1 MFISPWFAVAGLI
14 AATGPVI
21 IHLLNRRR
29 FKIVQWAA
37 MDFLRE
43 AVHRSR
49 RILQLQDLLLLALRS
64 LCILLFGLALA
75 RPIFTGSATVGDPD
89 QPVHAVLLI
98 DNSLSMGYQKLTGT
112 VLAEAKARAGEFID
126 ALPRGSR
133 ISVLPTCGSATG
145 FSYDAYYSKED
156 AREALGR
163 IEVVDR
169 ASRPHETLEMALEAC
184 RRVANPAAKQV
195 VLFTDQQIVRWN
207 FQGLKEYLEQ
217 IPGGLKIEQLR
228 NEDVSNAWVA
238 DVQLRDGVADMDSPA
253 HFLATVSYR
262 GSQPRRDVKITLLVD
277 GQPVAEQIVELQ
289 PGQDRQVEFQPYQ
302 FDLQAEPGKPNYV
315 TVEVAI
321 DPPDNL
327 PTDDR
332 RYLVVPV
339 VASLPVVFVDQ
350 WGNDED
356 PRAERYGYTYFLR
369 RLIAPVTAQTLREK
383 QPLRI
388 ERRRLEEL
396 DRAVLEDARFVVIA
410 GVPGP
415 ERATVLLLR
424 EYVEQG
430 GNLLIAAGGDFDP
443 HLWTETAWLDGLGI
457 LPVPLEPVIE
467 GRIPGVDDGGGAAAE
482 PFRLDFDSLKDRQY
496 FISELESQRVL
507 QEIYSDALFF
517 RTVKA
522 DVSDQVRQQIL
533 RAVAED
539 IATRRRA
546 LEQINRQIEELTA
559 LELKG
564 RLSPAQRQ
572 SLTNLEQERSRLAP
586 NWLVWADP
594 LHLFDQ
600 QRPAEELAEQSRPDV
615 LARYTNGLP
624 FMIERRIGRGKVVLV
639 TSSVFPDWNIMPL
652 TKASFVYARL
662 LRQMLHDSLPVRNV
676 STHRQLLLPVT
687 AAERVAQ
694 FIQSGPE
701 GQEETLAVELIG
713 EGRFGVVM
721 RPQTQRG
728 IYRVAAV
735 RQRGAQQQGLEA
747 KLWEVPVAVNGPAEE
762 SDIPTAEQLEMLKR
776 LGQGVGAEG
785 NPASVA
791 LVQTAVLQPGDLG
804 WRLMIVVLIGLLIE
818 QLLLAWSR
826 LPGRWLLLAVWL
838 ALLASLLV
846 PRIPLEWVLVGA
858 LCALLAQLAL
868 MSWPATGNE
877 TQSP

>member
-14 AATGPVI
+14 AASGPVI

-29 FKIVQWAA
+29 FKIVHWAA

-49 RILQLQDLLLLALRS
+49 RILRLQDLLLLALRT

-75 RPIFTGSATVGDPD
+75 RPLLTRSAAVDNPD
-89 QPVHAVLLI
+89 QPVHAVVLV
-98 DNSLSMGYQKLTGT
+98 DNSLSMGYQKLSGT
-112 VLAEAKARAGEFID
+112 VLSEAQARAAEFID
-126 ALPRGSR
+126 SLPRGSR
-133 ISVLPTCGSATG
+133 ISVLPTCGSAVG
-145 FSYDAYYSKED
+145 FSYDAYYSKEE
-156 AREALGR
+156 AKEALGR
-163 IEVVDR
+163 IEAVDR
-169 ASRPHETLEMALEAC
+169 SARPHETLEIALEAC
-184 RRVANPAAKQV
+184 RRLSNPAGKQV
-195 VLFTDQQIVRWN
+195 VLFTDQQTARWN
-207 FQGLKEYLEQ
+207 FQALKDFLQ
-217 IPGGLKIEQLR
+217 AIPGGLKIEQLR
-228 NEDVSNAWVA
+228 NDDPSNAWVA
-238 DVQLRDGVADMDSPA
+238 EVQLRDGVADMDSPA
-253 HFLATVSYR
+253 HFLATIGYR
-262 GSQPRRDVKITLLVD
+262 GSQPRRDVKVTLWIE
-277 GQPVAEQIVELQ
+277 GQPVADQIVELQ
-289 PGQDRQVEFQPYQ
+289 PGQQRQVEFPPYQ

-321 DPPDNL
+321 EPPDNL
-327 PTDDR
+327 PEDDR
-332 RYLVVPV
+332 RFLVVPV

-350 WGNDED
+350 WGAEEE

-396 DRAVLEDARFVVIA
+396 DRTVLEDARFVVIA

-415 ERATVLLLR
+415 ERNTVSLLR

-430 GNLLIAAGGDFDP
+430 GNLLIAAGGEFDP

-467 GRIPGVDDGGGAAAE
+467 GRIPGTDDGSGAPAE

-496 FISELESQRVL
+496 FISELESQQVL

-522 DVSDQVRQQIL
+522 DVSQQVRQQII

-546 LEQINRQIEELTA
+546 LETINKQIEELTA
-559 LELKG
+559 LDLKG
-564 RLSPAQRQ
+564 RLSAAQRQ
-572 SLTNLEQERSRLAP
+572 SLANLEQERARLAP
-586 NWLVWADP
+586 SWLAWADTAQ
-594 LHLFDQ
+594 LAEDK
-600 QRPAEELAEQSRPDV
+600 RPADEVAEESRPDV

-624 FMIERRIGRGKVVLV
+624 FMIERRIGRGRVVLV

-662 LRQMLHDSLPVRNV
+662 LRQMLHDSLPVRNI
-676 STHRQLLLPVT
+676 STERSLVLPIS

-694 FIQSGPE
+694 FIRTSAD
-701 GQEETLAVELIG
+701 GQEELLAVEAVG
-713 EGRFGVVM
+713 DGRFAVVM
-721 RPQTQRG
+721 QPQTRRG
-728 IYRVAAV
+728 IYRIAAL
-735 RQRGAQQQGLEA
+735 RPRSTQHQALEA

-776 LGQGVGAEG
+776 LGQSVGTEG
-785 NPASVA
+785 NPVSATVFQA
-791 LVQTAVLQPGDLG
+791 GVLQPGDLG
-804 WRLMIVVLIGLLIE
+804 WRLMTAVLIGLLIE
-818 QLLLAWSR
+818 PLILAWSAVR
-826 LPGRWLLLAVWL
+826 GRWLLAAIWLVLL
-838 ALLASLLV
+838 ALLVA
-846 PRIPLEWVLVGA
+846 PGMPLEWILVGA
-858 LCALLAQLAL
+858 LCALIVQLAL
-868 MSWPATGNE
+868 MSWPAAA
-877 TQSP
+877 SDA

>member
-49 RILQLQDLLLLALRS
+49 RILQLQDLLLLALRT

-112 VLAEAKARAGEFID
+112 VLAEAKARAAEFID
-126 ALPRGSR
+126 SLPRGSR
-133 ISVLPTCGSATG
+133 ISVLPTCGSAAG
-145 FSYDAYYSKED
+145 FSYDAYYSKDD

-169 ASRPHETLEMALEAC
+169 ASRPHEALEMALEAC
-184 RRVANPAAKQV
+184 RRVAHPAAKQV
-195 VLFTDQQIVRWN
+195 VLFTDHQVVRWN

-217 IPGGLKIEQLR
+217 IPGGLKIEQVR

-253 HFLATVSYR
+253 HFLVTVSYR
-262 GSQPRRDVKITLLVD
+262 GSQPRRDVKITLAVD

-315 TVEVAI
+315 TVEVSI
-321 DPPDNL
+321 EPPDNL
-327 PTDDR
+327 PADDR

-396 DRAVLEDARFVVIA
+396 DRAVLEEARFVVIA

-415 ERATVLLLR
+415 ERATVSLLR

-443 HLWTETAWLDGLGI
+443 HLWTESAWLDGLGI

-467 GRIPGVDDGGGAAAE
+467 GRIPGVDDGSGAGAE

-546 LEQINRQIEELTA
+546 LEHINRQIEELTA
-559 LELKG
+559 LDLKG

-586 NWLVWADP
+586 SWLVWADSV
-594 LHLFDQ
+594 HVFEQ
-600 QRPAEELAEQSRPDV
+600 QLPADELAEQSRPDV

-694 FIQSGPE
+694 FIQSDPE
-701 GQEETLAVELIG
+701 GREETLAVEMIG
-713 EGRFGVVM
+713 EGRFGVVI
-721 RPQTQRG
+721 RPQTRRG

-735 RQRGAQQQGLEA
+735 RQRGAQLQGLEA

-762 SDIPTAEQLEMLKR
+762 SDIPTTEQLEMLKR
-776 LGQGVGAEG
+776 LGQGVGTEG

-791 LVQTAVLQPGDLG
+791 LVQTSALQPGDLG
-804 WRLMIVVLIGLLIE
+804 WRLMIAVLIGLLIE

-826 LPGRWLLLAVWL
+826 LPGRWLLLTVWL
-838 ALLASLLV
+838 ALLAVLLV
-846 PRIPLEWVLVGA
+846 PRVPLEWILLGA

-868 MSWPATGNE
+868 MSWPATAEE
-877 TQSP
+877 TSAP